1 MKHPGRKF
9 LHLAAGAAAP
19 SAFSGMARA
28 PRAVGEIARLA
39 YSHSVSKGANAD
51 NLLRKAGLSH
61 EQIDDPD
68 ALLEVRSQIRFLN
81 LVAEALNDEL
91 LGFHLAQKFDLRTV
105 GLLHYVLASSDTLDE
120 AIKRAARYSSIVNE
134 GIRLAY
140 LERKEFGISIEY
152 IGVSRHLDRHQIEFW
167 MAALMIGCRQL
178 TNRSLTA
185 ESVSFIH
192 TGARKS
198 ELQSFYGC
206 ELQFDGK
213 RPADLAFLGP
223 FAREMMCS
231 LTGNLRGTH
240 DEGYRSSRS

>member
-91 LGFHLAQKFDLRTV
+91 LGFHLAQKFDLRTWCKRRSKNPS
-105 GLLHYVLASSDTLDE
+105 LE
-120 AIKRAARYSSIVNE
+120 AAE
-134 GIRLAY
+134 WL
-140 LERKEFGISIEY
+140 
-152 IGVSRHLDRHQIEFW
+152 
-167 MAALMIGCRQL
+167 GC
-178 TNRSLTA
+178 A
-185 ESVSFIH
+185 
-192 TGARKS
+192 
-198 ELQSFYGC
+198 
-206 ELQFDGK
+206 
-213 RPADLAFLGP
+213 
-223 FAREMMCS
+223 
-231 LTGNLRGTH
+231 
-240 DEGYRSSRS
+240 

>member
-1 MKHPGRKF
+1 
-9 LHLAAGAAAP
+9 
-19 SAFSGMARA
+19 
-28 PRAVGEIARLA
+28 
-39 YSHSVSKGANAD
+39 
-51 NLLRKAGLSH
+51 
-61 EQIDDPD
+61 
-68 ALLEVRSQIRFLN
+68 
-81 LVAEALNDEL
+81 
-91 LGFHLAQKFDLRTV
+91 
-105 GLLHYVLASSDTLDE
+105 
-120 AIKRAARYSSIVNE
+120 
-134 GIRLAY
+134 
-140 LERKEFGISIEY
+140 
-152 IGVSRHLDRHQIEFW
+152 
-167 MAALMIGCRQL
+167 MAALMIGCRKL